1 MQTGETGC
9 EPGKVIGLPMRAF
22 NIKHPAVAQVEA
34 YWEALR
40 GDRNVP
46 LRSEVDPRGID
57 QALENAF
64 ILERIAPR
72 VARFRLAGMH
82 LNDLMGMEVR
92 GMPVTSLFTGDSR
105 TQLIDTLEHL
115 FEEPAKVRLRVT
127 GEKAPGRGDVAGE
140 MLLLPLRSDLGD
152 ISRAIGCFVSEGRI
166 GGKSPLRFTIS
177 EAEITSLSGMA
188 RGKRSPNVYKAPE
201 EAVPSADIALQEQT
215 PQFETHAASKDGD
228 PNAAKRPAYL
238 RLVHDNG

>member
-9 EPGKVIGLPMRAF
+9 GSNKVVGLPMRALDM
-22 NIKHPAVAQVEA
+22 KHPAIAQVEA

-40 GDRNVP
+40 GNRNVP
-46 LRSEVDPRGID
+46 LRSEIDPRGID

-64 ILERIAPR
+64 ILERIAPS

-105 TQLIDTLEHL
+105 TKLTDTLEHL
-115 FEEPAKVRLRVT
+115 FEEPAKVLLRLT
-127 GEKAPGRGDVAGE
+127 GEHAAGRGKISGE

-152 ISRAIGCFVSEGRI
+152 ISRAIGCLVSDGRI
-166 GGKSPLRFTIS
+166 GGKSPLRFNIS
-177 EAEITSLSGMA
+177 GAEITPLSGVS
-188 RGKRSPNVYKAPE
+188 RGTRSSNVYKAPDE
-201 EAVPSADIALQEQT
+201 VIAPAQAALQEEAKEYQVA
-215 PQFETHAASKDGD
+215 PSNEDVD
-228 PNAAKRPAYL
+228 PNVAKRPAYL
-238 RLVHDNG
+238 RLVHDNT